1 MNLSI
6 VMMKQ
11 GAICVV
17 ISASRDNWNLHRPIQ
32 FITIGTVC
40 SKLREQ
46 QKKKR
51 GGKKVIT
58 LQQNSLEPLFTSGLG
73 KFIWLLYQHLQHR
86 DETSGS
92 L

>member
-32 FITIGTVC
+32 FITIGMVC

-46 QKKKR
+46 QLPLRKEKEGEKKK
-51 GGKKVIT
+51 
-58 LQQNSLEPLFTSGLG
+58 
-73 KFIWLLYQHLQHR
+73 
-86 DETSGS
+86 
-92 L
+92 